1 MVMQLSI
8 PKPANFDAGPSPE
21 AILYAR
27 QFLKFKSFLRRADTM
42 EPRRVDGII
51 NHVIDQLMYNAVR
64 GEGSQHWIVRDLLP
78 RDLPPTSATLA
89 GEWAESTG
97 TTISTYVAAAIG
109 NGTGTADDT
118 FIGIYG
124 AQFLW
129 SEGRNG
135 NADVRAMRMPVS
147 QMRFIIGGTRVAE
160 WDLSPI
166 WHTVAQRGATS
177 SAVSALAA
185 ATAFPVGIAESP
197 IFIGQN
203 TTVLIEFYENVGT
216 TITDFSLKLHGL
228 VVEKRGAGRGLNP

>member
-1 MVMQLSI
+1 MVMQLLQ
-8 PKPANFDAGPSPE
+8 KPANFDAGPSPE

-42 EPRRVDGII
+42 ELRRIDGII
-51 NHVIDQLMYNAVR
+51 NHVIDHLMYNAVK
-64 GEGSQHWIVRDLLP
+64 GEGPQHWIVRDLLP

-89 GEWAESTG
+89 GEWNESTG
-97 TTISTYVAAAIG
+97 TTISTYQTAAIG
-109 NGTGTADDT
+109 NGTAIADDT

-129 SEGRNG
+129 AEGRNG
-135 NADVRAMRMPVS
+135 NADLRPMRMPVS
-147 QMRFIIGGTRVAE
+147 QVRFTIGGTRVAE

-166 WHTVAQRGATS
+166 WYTIAQRGAAS
-177 SAVSALAA
+177 SAVGVLAA
-185 ATAFPVGIAESP
+185 ATQFPVGIAESP

-203 TTVLIEFYENVGT
+203 TTVLVEFYENVGT
-216 TITDFSLKLHGL
+216 TITDFSMKFHGL